1 MIVKTIQ
8 REAVFRTP
16 RRGAS
21 GPRSAPATSA
31 QNTRDRLSSL
41 TRTACCAMLLTL
53 LAVCGYMGA
62 SGTEAAQT
70 VSVPVVRQ
78 TLSQEQVSASSLE
91 EIRAR
96 LKAERE
102 AELALLDSVLAD
114 PSATASTKDSA
125 LLQKTQIAARM
136 ESEAQAVA
144 TLEMMGFSDVAAV
157 CGAQMMTIIT
167 PPEQVQQEQDRARM
181 IDAVCTQTGMGAE
194 SVKIILTKK

>member
-1 MIVKTIQ
+1 MKAIKQ
-8 REAVFRTP
+8 EAAFC
-16 RRGAS
+16 AQKWENWA
-21 GPRSAPATSA
+21 PRSKTSA
-31 QNTRDRLSSL
+31 GARNKRDRVSSL

-62 SGTEAAQT
+62 SGPEAAQT

-78 TLSQEQVSASSLE
+78 TLAQEQISASTME
-91 EIRAR
+91 EIRAQ

-102 AELALLDSVLAD
+102 AEIALLDSVLSD
-114 PSATASTKDSA
+114 PSAAASTKDSA

-136 ESEAQAVA
+136 ESEAQAIA
-144 TLEMMGFSDVAAV
+144 TLEMMGFSGVAAV
-157 CGAQMMTIIT
+157 CGAQMMTIVT

-194 SVKIILTKK
+194 SVKIILAKK

>member
-1 MIVKTIQ
+1 MKAIKQ
-8 REAVFRTP
+8 EAAFRAQKREAWVP
-16 RRGAS
+16 RRN
-21 GPRSAPATSA
+21 PAA
-31 QNTRDRLSSL
+31 VMQNKRDRFSSL

-62 SGTEAAQT
+62 SGPEAAQT

-78 TLSQEQVSASSLE
+78 TLAQEQIGASSME
-91 EIRAR
+91 EIRAQ

-102 AELALLDSVLAD
+102 AEIALLDSVLSD
-114 PSATASTKDSA
+114 PSAAASTKDSA

-136 ESEAQAVA
+136 ESEAQAIA
-144 TLEMMGFSDVAAV
+144 TLEMMGFSGVAAV

-194 SVKIILTKK
+194 SVKIILAKK